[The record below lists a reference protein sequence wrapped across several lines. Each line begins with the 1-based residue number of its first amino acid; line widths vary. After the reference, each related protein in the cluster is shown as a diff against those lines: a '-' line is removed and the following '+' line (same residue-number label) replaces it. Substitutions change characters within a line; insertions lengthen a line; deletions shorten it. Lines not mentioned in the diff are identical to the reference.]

1 MKKYLALIEMVGI
14 EVVTGAYCNAVSC
27 SGQAGGQCEYV
38 DRGLGYRMY
47 REFLTNIKKM
57 LLKYI
62 ALKR

>member
-1 MKKYLALIEMVGI
+1 MVGI